1 MELKALKLTPKRL
14 QICQKLNLNSGEEIL
29 RYYPF
34 RYENFQ
40 VTPFESWKAGD
51 NVVFSGEVATF
62 PTKYRAR
69 RSLTITSFLMFYG
82 EEELK
87 VTIYNRPW
95 MNLQVGQ
102 QLSVVGKYDGNHK
115 VTATNCAGKPIE
127 EFAGIHPVYP
137 LKEGITQNDI
147 RKLIQ
152 AVFAKEKCE
161 DHFPPRLLS
170 AHGLIAYREAL
181 NGIHFPQ
188 NTMQL
193 RQALARL
200 KYEEF
205 LNFYLA
211 LKLREK
217 DLSGIRA
224 AKDFS
229 SAEVEKFIQQLPF
242 ELTADQRTACDEI
255 LGDMHK
261 NVTMSRLVQGDVGS
275 GKTVVAVVALYA
287 NHLSGYQGALMAPT
301 EILAKQ
307 HYESL
312 KELFAGKEITIVC
325 LTSSEENQKEIK
337 RALKNGEID
346 ILVGTHSLFSE
357 DVEYEKLGL
366 VIADEQ
372 HRFGV
377 EQRRKL
383 KEKGKDCDLL
393 LMSATPIPRTLAA
406 SLYGDLHVSTI
417 ESMPPG
423 RKGCVTTL
431 IRKNSLKTIEGE
443 LKKILEEGRQVYII
457 ASMIEKSENFKAKDA
472 ESLYQALV
480 KVFAPFRTGL
490 LHGRMSAE
498 EKEAVMNA
506 FARNEIQVLVSTT
519 VVEVGVNVKNA
530 TAMVVYDADRFGL
543 SQLHQ
548 LRGRIQRSSYQGH
561 FYLLTDSKEESTL
574 KRLKV
579 LVDTNDGFKVAVED
593 LKERGPGDLLGTRQ
607 AGLPSFVLGNLIT
620 DTKMI
625 EAARKDAEELLS
637 SNDPGEKAY
646 VKKIADLSQQLAV
659 E

>member
-14 QICQKLNLNSGEEIL
+14 EICKKLNLNSGEEIL

-34 RYENFQ
+34 RYENYQ
-40 VTPFESWKAGD
+40 ETAFETWKPGD
-51 NVVFSGEVATF
+51 NVVFQGEVATF
-62 PTKYRAR
+62 PNKYRAR

-95 MNLQVGQ
+95 MGLQVGQ
-102 QLSVVGKYDGNHK
+102 QLSVIGKYEGNHK
-115 VTATNCAGKPIE
+115 VTAINCASKPLS

-152 AVFAKEKCE
+152 AVFVKEE
-161 DHFPPRLLS
+161 TADRLPEKYRTL
-170 AHGLIAYREAL
+170 HGLVSYREAL
-181 NGIHFPQ
+181 NGIHFPE
-188 NTMQL
+188 NTTQL

-217 DLSGIRA
+217 DLSGQRA
-224 AKDFS
+224 AKIFS
-229 SAEVEKFIQQLPF
+229 VSEVEHFIKHLPF

-255 LGDMHK
+255 LGDMQK

-287 NHLSGYQGALMAPT
+287 NHLAGYQGALMAPT

-307 HYESL
+307 HYDSL
-312 KELFAGKEITIVC
+312 KELFRNTRIRIAC

-337 RALKNGEID
+337 QALKNNEID
-346 ILVGTHSLFSE
+346 ILVGTHSLFSD
-357 DVEYEKLGL
+357 DVLYAKLGL

-406 SLYGDLHVSTI
+406 SLYGDLKVSTI

-423 RKGCVTTL
+423 RKGCITTL
-431 IRKNSLKTIEGE
+431 VKKNSLKSVESE
-443 LKKILEEGRQVYII
+443 LKEILNEGRQIYII
-457 ASMIEKSENFKAKDA
+457 ASMIEKNDTFKARDA

-480 KVFAPFRTGL
+480 KVFHPYRTGL

-498 EKEAVMNA
+498 DKEAVMSA

-548 LRGRIQRSSYQGH
+548 LRGRIQRSSYQGR
-561 FYLLTDSKEESTL
+561 FYLLTDTKEESTL

-593 LKERGPGDLLGTRQ
+593 LKDRGPGDLLGTRQ

-625 EAARKDAEELLS
+625 EAAKKDAEELLHS
-637 SNDPGEKAY
+637 PDPEEQSY
-646 VKKIADLSQQLAV
+646 VQEIGYLSQQFAV